1 MNDTEINLEQLKS
14 VYKAQTEAYLD
25 FNMALI
31 NILTN
36 QQDIIN
42 KIDNMKVVS
51 DEEFKNLSREYY
63 ALEKIFK
70 GFQSTQTD
78 RDTQLEQSAEEYT
91 AQLSHF
97 GAEMDNLRQDISS
110 IKKMQWDFK
119 NLLNRIVWT
128 AAGVGIVLTLLS
140 SYTGK
145 PWAEFFHK

>member
-1 MNDTEINLEQLKS
+1 
-14 VYKAQTEAYLD
+14 
-25 FNMALI
+25 
-31 NILTN
+31 
-36 QQDIIN
+36 
-42 KIDNMKVVS
+42 MKVVS

-70 GFQSTQTD
+70 SFQSTQTD

>member
-1 MNDTEINLEQLKS
+1 VI
-14 VYKAQTEAYLD
+14 
-25 FNMALI
+25 
-31 NILTN
+31 
-36 QQDIIN
+36 
-42 KIDNMKVVS
+42 S

-70 GFQSTQTD
+70 SFQATQID
-78 RDTQLEQSAEEYT
+78 RDTELEQSAEEYT

-97 GAEMDNLRQDISS
+97 GAEMDSLRQDISS